1 MIPADFITEWRA
13 HARWSNDEQ
22 VEQDLVLCR
31 ALVEIFDDAELA
43 VSVSLRGG
51 TALHKLYFAPA
62 RRYSEDIDIVQMQPG
77 PIGTT
82 IDRLRAKL
90 DQWLGVPRWERG
102 EGVRLI
108 YRFES
113 EIPPV
118 VRLRLEIEA
127 NTREHFTV
135 RGVTRRP
142 FAVDSRWWRGD
153 ASITTFEIEELL
165 GTKLRALFQRRKG
178 RDLFDLCVALEAGID
193 PAAVVEIFRTYMKRG
208 GRHVTRALF
217 EENLAGKIDQP
228 AFTED
233 VQRLLPP
240 GVTFDVAAGA
250 ERIQR
255 ELIALLPGD
264 PWQGKPRPYA

>member
-1 MIPADFITEWRA
+1 M
-13 HARWSNDEQ
+13 AR
-22 VEQDLVLCR
+22 
-31 ALVEIFDDAELA
+31 
-43 VSVSLRGG
+43 
-51 TALHKLYFAPA
+51 
-62 RRYSEDIDIVQMQPG
+62 
-77 PIGTT
+77 
-82 IDRLRAKL
+82 
-90 DQWLGVPRWERG
+90 
-102 EGVRLI
+102 
-108 YRFES
+108 
-113 EIPPV
+113 
-118 VRLRLEIEA
+118 
-127 NTREHFTV
+127 
-135 RGVTRRP
+135 
-142 FAVDSRWWRGD
+142 D

-193 PAAVVEIFRTYMKRG
+193 PAAVVEIFRTSIKRD

-264 PWQGKPRPYA
+264 AGASGDRIRGSRRARRYAGAGNRRYPVKLKLDENLPDRIAASLVALGHDEDISYHLNVRAKVEGSRTDADPHAGHARGGRWLTRAPTRNRNGWDPQAGS